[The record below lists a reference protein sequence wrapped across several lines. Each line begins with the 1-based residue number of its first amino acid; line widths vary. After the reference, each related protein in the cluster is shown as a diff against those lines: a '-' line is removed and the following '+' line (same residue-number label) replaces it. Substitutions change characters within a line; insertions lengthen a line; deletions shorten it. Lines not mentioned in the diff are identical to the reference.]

1 MQKVEDTINALCE
14 VIIGEIN
21 KPYEYQD
28 IRGIAR
34 AAEALGQ
41 LIRAKHGSREH
52 KTRSRGSGIHERRNH
67 MSEENVI
74 RFYETLA
81 EILSRREGVKIKV
94 TIRRKEDGVI
104 VNRKEDVA

>member
-1 MQKVEDTINALCE
+1 
-14 VIIGEIN
+14 
-21 KPYEYQD
+21 
-28 IRGIAR
+28 
-34 AAEALGQ
+34 
-41 LIRAKHGSREH
+41 
-52 KTRSRGSGIHERRNH
+52 

-81 EILSRREGVKIKV
+81 EILSRREGVQVKV

>member
-1 MQKVEDTINALCE
+1 MSFGESDKSKCRGNEHEDRN
-14 VIIGEIN
+14 G
-21 KPYEYQD
+21 D
-28 IRGIAR
+28 
-34 AAEALGQ
+34 
-41 LIRAKHGSREH
+41 
-52 KTRSRGSGIHERRNH
+52 SGILKRRSH

-94 TIRRKEDGVI
+94 TIRRKEDGVV

>member
-1 MQKVEDTINALCE
+1 M
-14 VIIGEIN
+14 
-21 KPYEYQD
+21 
-28 IRGIAR
+28 
-34 AAEALGQ
+34 
-41 LIRAKHGSREH
+41 AKGDR
-52 KTRSRGSGIHERRNH
+52 KD

-94 TIRRKEDGVI
+94 TIRRKEDGVV